1 MLKKILAIFITLL
14 PFSGFSQQLPER
26 SVFDETNFLWNPA
39 MTAPWEYWEMGASY
53 RQSWVG
59 FEDAPRTATLNVQ
72 YPMIKENMAM
82 GGFFLHDDIS
92 PLKIN
97 TFAMTYAYKLGLGG
111 KGSRQQLS
119 LGVMGIMNHF
129 LVNGLEV
136 VVNDDDDELLPGPE
150 GNLLSPNVG
159 FGIFYINNTGG
170 NFEGNSFYAGLAANQ
185 LLSTDIVFKEFGS
198 PGNFKRAFHGN
209 AVLGYRSISG
219 DMLIEPVL
227 WINFS
232 TPGITDANF
241 SLKLEKREA
250 FWAGLNLSFNQTL
263 SFQVGY
269 ILTKGMV
276 KDGTLRM
283 GLAGSYNLGPFAKA
297 RGIGYEFYVAYRFE
311 L

>member
-1 MLKKILAIFITLL
+1 MSKKILTILIVLL
-14 PFSGFSQQLPER
+14 PLLSFSQQLPER

-39 MTAPWEYWEMGASY
+39 MTAPWEYWEMGATY

-59 FEDAPRTATLNVQ
+59 FEDAPRTATLNMQ

-97 TFAMTYAYKLGLGG
+97 TFAMTYAYKLRLGG
-111 KGSRQQLS
+111 KQQLS

-219 DMLIEPVL
+219 DILIEPAL

-241 SLKLEKREA
+241 CLKFEKRES

-269 ILTKGMV
+269 ILTKGIV
-276 KDGTLRM
+276 KDGSLRV